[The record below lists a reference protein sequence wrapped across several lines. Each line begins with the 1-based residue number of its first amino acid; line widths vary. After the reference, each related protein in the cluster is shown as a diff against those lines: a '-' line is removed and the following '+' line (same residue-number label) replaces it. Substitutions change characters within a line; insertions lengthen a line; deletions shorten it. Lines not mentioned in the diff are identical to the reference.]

1 MGADYSRVTHPCAA
15 LLRAEAPFTLD
26 LHVLGL
32 PPAFVL
38 SQDQTLQFDSLFLQR
53 RLLSAADI
61 FFRDV
66 PWNVFTSTSHNAN
79 ASHNVSV
86 SRSASPAV
94 SFLGSHFCLFLSL
107 LRFSNHRGLNFEP
120 VNEKR
125 LIRALGGT
133 VKLFFQKKFIERILG
148 RRQQLAPPN
157 IPSFAIS
164 QS

>member
-38 SQDQTLQFDSLFLQR
+38 SQDQTLQFDLVYID
-53 RLLSAADI
+53 LLS
-61 FFRDV
+61 RDV
-66 PWNVFTSTSHNAN
+66 PRNVFTQACPYFFLETFHRTSLQML
-79 ASHNVSV
+79 SHL
-86 SRSASPAV
+86 RGLCHPEPLY
-94 SFLGSHFCLFLSL
+94 LGSHFCLFLSL

-125 LIRALGGT
+125 LIRAH
-133 VKLFFQKKFIERILG
+133 
-148 RRQQLAPPN
+148 
-157 IPSFAIS
+157 
-164 QS
+164 

>member
-53 RLLSAADI
+53 RLFSAADI

-66 PWNVFTSTSHNAN
+66 PSNVFT
-79 ASHNVSV
+79 
-86 SRSASPAV
+86 RSASPAV

-148 RRQQLAPPN
+148 SRQQLAHLKH
-157 IPSFAIS
+157 SELCHLSRLDIS
-164 QS
+164 ILS

>member
-38 SQDQTLQFDSLFLQR
+38 SQDQTLQLDSLFLQR
-53 RLLSAADI
+53 RLLSAADF

-66 PWNVFTSTSHNAN
+66 PSNVFT
-79 ASHNVSV
+79 
-86 SRSASPAV
+86 RSASPAV

-125 LIRALGGT
+125 LIRASPGT
-133 VKLFFQKKFIERILG
+133 VKLFFQKKCIGQFFDARSLG
-148 RRQQLAPPN
+148 FSRNFDAIGNRQL
-157 IPSFAIS
+157 
-164 QS
+164 

>member
-38 SQDQTLQFDSLFLQR
+38 SQDQTLQFDLVYID
-53 RLLSAADI
+53 LLS
-61 FFRDV
+61 RDV
-66 PWNVFTSTSHNAN
+66 PWNVFTQACPLLLIRDVPS
-79 ASHNVSV
+79 NVFT
-86 SRSASPAV
+86 RSASPAV

-125 LIRALGGT
+125 LIRAYIGT
-133 VKLFFQKKFIERILG
+133 VKLFFQKKCIGQFFDARSLG
-148 RRQQLAPPN
+148 FSRNFDAIGNRQL
-157 IPSFAIS
+157 
-164 QS
+164 

>member
-32 PPAFVL
+32 PPAFGL

-53 RLLSAADI
+53 KSLSAADI

-66 PWNVFTSTSHNAN
+66 PSNVFT
-79 ASHNVSV
+79 
-86 SRSASPAV
+86 RSASPAV

-125 LIRALGGT
+125 LIRALGET
-133 VKLFFQKKFIERILG
+133 VKLFFQKKFIGRISG
-148 RRQQLAPPN
+148 RRQQLAHLKH
-157 IPSFAIS
+157 SELCHLSKLDIS
-164 QS
+164 ILS